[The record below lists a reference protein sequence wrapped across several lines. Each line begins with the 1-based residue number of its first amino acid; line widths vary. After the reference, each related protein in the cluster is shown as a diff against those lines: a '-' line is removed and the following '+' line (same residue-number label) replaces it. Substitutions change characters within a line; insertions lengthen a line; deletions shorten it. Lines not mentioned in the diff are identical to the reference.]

1 MDPAR
6 PATMQEGWQSPLLD
20 ALEQQP
26 WLDKAG
32 NYLTELLQPLLDL
45 PEARP
50 IKDFLHGTW
59 LGHSLHP
66 VLTDLPIGFW
76 SGSLLLDLVGAG
88 RSAGVLSAAGS
99 AAAVATAVTGVTDW
113 TVTDGREKRLGLLHG
128 LLNVAGLGLQL
139 TSLQARLFLPWHRA
153 YLWHLEQAL
162 QDLVAGVALPW
173 WDWTRDRRIPTAYAE
188 AEVAGI
194 SVNHDAWTAGPE
206 KWTPVLDDSDLVD
219 GAPRKVEVEGRAVL
233 LYREGPRVFAMENA
247 CAHAGGPLDEGE
259 ARDGVVTCPW
269 HGSQFR
275 LRDGALVR
283 GPSTFSQLRLQA
295 RIAKGQVEVRGRQG

>member
-1 MDPAR
+1 MDPSR
-6 PATMQEGWQSPLLD
+6 PATMQEDWQSPLLD

-32 NYLTELLQPLLDL
+32 SYLTELLQPLLDL

-50 IKDFLHGTW
+50 VKDFLHGTW

-139 TSLQARLFLPWHRA
+139 ASLQARLARRRVRA
-153 YLWHLEQAL
+153 VGLSAAGLTVSSAAAWLGGE
-162 QDLVAGVALPW
+162 LVFG
-173 WDWTRDRRIPTAYAE
+173 R
-188 AEVAGI
+188 GI

-206 KWTPVLDDSDLVD
+206 KWTAVLPESELPDA
-219 GAPRKVEVEGRAVL
+219 APRKVEVEGRAVL

-247 CAHAGGPLDEGE
+247 CAHAGGPLDEGA
-259 ARDGVVTCPW
+259 ARDGVITCPW
-269 HGSQFR
+269 HGSQFA
-275 LRDGALVR
+275 LRDGALLH

-295 RIAKGQVEVRGRQG
+295 RITKGQVEVRGRQG

>member
-139 TSLQARLFLPWHRA
+139 ASLQAQLGRRRLRA
-153 YLWHLEQAL
+153 VSLSAAGLTVSTAAAWLGGE
-162 QDLVAGVALPW
+162 LVFG
-173 WDWTRDRRIPTAYAE
+173 R
-188 AEVAGI
+188 GI

-206 KWTPVLDDSDLVD
+206 KWTPVLADSELAD

-247 CAHAGGPLDEGE
+247 CAHAGGPLYEGE
-259 ARDGVVTCPW
+259 SRDGVVTCPW

>member
-6 PATMQEGWQSPLLD
+6 PSTMQEGWSAALLD
-20 ALEQQP
+20 TLEQQP
-26 WLDKAG
+26 WLDKVG
-32 NYLTELLQPLLDL
+32 RYISELLQPLLDL

-50 IKDFLHGTW
+50 VKDILHGTW

-76 SGSLLLDLVGAG
+76 SGSLLLDLFGAG
-88 RSAGVLSAAGS
+88 RSAGLLSAAGS
-99 AAAVATAVTGVTDW
+99 TTAVATAITGVTDW

-128 LLNVAGLGLQL
+128 LLNVAGLALQVA
-139 TSLQARLFLPWHRA
+139 SLQARLGRRRSRA
-153 YLWHLEQAL
+153 
-162 QDLVAGVALPW
+162 VALS
-173 WDWTRDRRIPTAYAE
+173 A
-188 AEVAGI
+188 AGLTVSSAAAWLGGELVFGRGM

-206 KWTPVLDDSDLVD
+206 KWTPVLPESRLAD
-219 GAPRKVEVEGRAVL
+219 GAPQKVEIEGRAVL
-233 LYREGPRVFAMENA
+233 VYREGPRVFAMENA

-259 ARDGVVTCPW
+259 ASDGVVTCPW
-269 HGSQFR
+269 HGSQFS

-283 GPSTFSQLRLQA
+283 GPSTFPQLRLQA

>member
-1 MDPAR
+1 MISAARSLSSLTTRWYRPRSVGRVSMDPAR

-76 SGSLLLDLVGAG
+76 SGICGQP
-88 RSAGVLSAAGS
+88 
-99 AAAVATAVTGVTDW
+99 AAV
-113 TVTDGREKRLGLLHG
+113 
-128 LLNVAGLGLQL
+128 
-139 TSLQARLFLPWHRA
+139 
-153 YLWHLEQAL
+153 
-162 QDLVAGVALPW
+162 
-173 WDWTRDRRIPTAYAE
+173 
-188 AEVAGI
+188 
-194 SVNHDAWTAGPE
+194 TAGPE
-206 KWTPVLDDSDLVD
+206 KSTPLLDEWDPVD

-233 LYREGPRVFAMENA
+233 LYREGPRVFAMEHA
-247 CAHAGGPLDEGE
+247 CAHAGGPLDEAE

-295 RIAKGQVEVRGRQG
+295 RIAKGQVEV

>member
-32 NYLTELLQPLLDL
+32 NYLTELLQPLLDF

-139 TSLQARLFLPWHRA
+139 ASLQARLGRRRLRA
-153 YLWHLEQAL
+153 VSLSAAGLTVSTAAAWLGGE
-162 QDLVAGVALPW
+162 LVFG
-173 WDWTRDRRIPTAYAE
+173 R
-188 AEVAGI
+188 GI